1 MDAFICHSCETSG
14 PLTTSTV
21 EYQEMLPLVS
31 SLQQPA
37 VNSSDV
43 LEIERPAS
51 RASNI
56 SSETDTSR
64 MSSYLERWDDK
75 RVKLLISCYG
85 DHKHLFGKGKATKRE
100 IFSRIAY
107 SFNRQSELMVTG
119 DQCMRKWT
127 KLENKF
133 KETEDHNNK
142 TGNDKRKI
150 KFYDKLSEC
159 IGSDPKVTPVITL
172 ESDHGTESADIGSTE
187 HSESEESSGSV
198 HVKGKRPTRKRKSHS
213 SAAEML
219 SFMQEYS
226 AKREK
231 AEEEKVKL
239 MREMQEEKRTSF
251 HSSWRS

>member
-1 MDAFICHSCETSG
+1 MEI
-14 PLTTSTV
+14 TSTF
-21 EYQEMLPLVS
+21 LV
-31 SLQQPA
+31 
-37 VNSSDV
+37 
-43 LEIERPAS
+43 
-51 RASNI
+51 
-56 SSETDTSR
+56 
-64 MSSYLERWDDK
+64 K
-75 RVKLLISCYG
+75 VKLQRG
-85 DHKHLFGKGKATKRE
+85 E

-107 SFNRQSELMVTG
+107 SFNGQSELMVTG

-150 KFYDKLSEC
+150 KFYDELYEC
-159 IGSDPKVTPVITL
+159 IGSDPKMTPVITL
-172 ESDHGTESADIGSTE
+172 ESDHGTGSTDIGSTE
-187 HSESEESSGSV
+187 HSDSEESSGSA

-231 AEEEKVKL
+231 VEEEKVKL
-239 MREMQEEKRTSF
+239 MREMQEEKKNFFSQF
-251 HSSWRS
+251 LEIMKNK

>member
-1 MDAFICHSCETSG
+1 MFSLQGS
-14 PLTTSTV
+14 LMTSTV
-21 EYQEMLPLVS
+21 EYQEMLPLAS
-31 SLQQPA
+31 SLQQPV

-56 SSETDTSR
+56 SSETDTSNT
-64 MSSYLERWDDK
+64 SSYLERWDDK
-75 RVKLLISCYG
+75 HVKLLISCYG
-85 DHKHLFGKGKATKRE
+85 DHKHLFGKGKTTKRE

-133 KETEDHNNK
+133 KETEDHNNQ

-150 KFYDKLSEC
+150 KFYDELSEC
-159 IGSDPKVTPVITL
+159 IGSDPKVTPVLTL
-172 ESDHGTESADIGSTE
+172 ESENGTGNGDIGSTE
-187 HSESEESSGSV
+187 HSASEESSGSA
-198 HVKGKRPTRKRKSHS
+198 HGRGKRPTKKRKSHS

-231 AEEEKVKL
+231 VEEEKVKL
-239 MREMQEEKRTSF
+239 MREMQEEKKNFFSQF
-251 HSSWRS
+251 LEIMKNK